1 MARAYT
7 AQANNVSVS
16 AVIDLLSL
24 QTTGAMVMEIDELD
38 LGQVTA
44 TSVGNLRCQF
54 KRFSGGYTIGSGGT
68 PGPITPRP
76 HVFGDSAAT
85 VTAHG
90 GDTTPTSGGTPVTL
104 GADAINVINGYQ
116 KLPAPEDRWSFT
128 ISQAFVWTLDSAPGS
143 AETMS
148 MQVVF
153 RETV

>member
-7 AQANNVSVS
+7 AQNANVSIS
-16 AVIDLLSL
+16 AVVDLVSL
-24 QTTGAMVMEIDELD
+24 QTTSGMVAEVDELD

-44 TSVGNLRCQF
+44 TSVGNLRCTF
-54 KRFSGGYTIGSGGT
+54 KRFSGAYTIGSGGSAV
-68 PGPITPRP
+68 TPRP

-85 VTAHG
+85 VTSRSA
-90 GDTTPTSGGTPVTL
+90 DTTQTTGGTAVTL

-128 ISQAFVWTLDSAPGS
+128 ISQAFVWSLDSAPGS

-148 MQVVF
+148 MQSVF